1 MREKTAKEAIQL
13 SDHFTYKKL
22 IRFVAS
28 PIIMMVFTSIY
39 GIVDGLF
46 VSNMVGKYAFVALNF
61 VYPFIMILGGTG
73 FMIGTGGSA
82 LVAKE
87 LGRGNKEK
95 ADRYFTMMIIVTVI
109 LGAVITPI
117 GMFAVRP
124 VAKLFGATEA
134 FLEDSVLYGRI
145 VIGFTTAFMLQNVF
159 QSFLTVAEKPKLGLL
174 ITVIAG
180 VTNAILDALFMAVFK
195 WGLVGAAVATGI
207 GQLVGGIIPIV
218 YFCGK
223 KEKLI
228 KLVKTKLEIRPIL
241 QAMTNGSSELMSNIS
256 MSIVGMLYNAQLI
269 KYAGEN
275 GVAAYG
281 TIMYVQFIFNA
292 IYIGYAIGSA
302 PIISYHYGAEN
313 KAELKSMLKR
323 SVTLIGAASLVLT
336 ATAIAAASPLSKI
349 FVGYDKELLEVTV
362 HGMRIFAVSFLLSGL
377 NIFAS
382 SFFTALNNGLISAI
396 ISFMRTLV
404 FQTAAV
410 LFLPYALG
418 LDGIWWAITIAESS
432 AFVMSLGFVFGKRKK
447 YGYM

>member
-1 MREKTAKEAIQL
+1 MREKAAKEAIQL

-22 IRFVAS
+22 LRFVAS

-124 VAKLFGATEA
+124 VAKLLGATEA

-195 WGLVGAAVATGI
+195 WG
-207 GQLVGGIIPIV
+207 
-218 YFCGK
+218 
-223 KEKLI
+223 
-228 KLVKTKLEIRPIL
+228 
-241 QAMTNGSSELMSNIS
+241 
-256 MSIVGMLYNAQLI
+256 
-269 KYAGEN
+269 
-275 GVAAYG
+275 
-281 TIMYVQFIFNA
+281 
-292 IYIGYAIGSA
+292 
-302 PIISYHYGAEN
+302 
-313 KAELKSMLKR
+313 
-323 SVTLIGAASLVLT
+323 
-336 ATAIAAASPLSKI
+336 
-349 FVGYDKELLEVTV
+349 
-362 HGMRIFAVSFLLSGL
+362 
-377 NIFAS
+377 
-382 SFFTALNNGLISAI
+382 
-396 ISFMRTLV
+396 
-404 FQTAAV
+404 
-410 LFLPYALG
+410 
-418 LDGIWWAITIAESS
+418 
-432 AFVMSLGFVFGKRKK
+432 
-447 YGYM
+447 

>member
-1 MREKTAKEAIQL
+1 
-13 SDHFTYKKL
+13 
-22 IRFVAS
+22 
-28 PIIMMVFTSIY
+28 
-39 GIVDGLF
+39 
-46 VSNMVGKYAFVALNF
+46 
-61 VYPFIMILGGTG
+61 
-73 FMIGTGGSA
+73 
-82 LVAKE
+82 
-87 LGRGNKEK
+87 
-95 ADRYFTMMIIVTVI
+95 
-109 LGAVITPI
+109 
-117 GMFAVRP
+117 
-124 VAKLFGATEA
+124 
-134 FLEDSVLYGRI
+134 
-145 VIGFTTAFMLQNVF
+145 
-159 QSFLTVAEKPKLGLL
+159 
-174 ITVIAG
+174 
-180 VTNAILDALFMAVFK
+180 
-195 WGLVGAAVATGI
+195 
-207 GQLVGGIIPIV
+207 
-218 YFCGK
+218 
-223 KEKLI
+223 
-228 KLVKTKLEIRPIL
+228 
-241 QAMTNGSSELMSNIS
+241 

-418 LDGIWWAITIAESS
+418 LDGIWWAITIAESC

>member
-1 MREKTAKEAIQL
+1 
-13 SDHFTYKKL
+13 
-22 IRFVAS
+22 
-28 PIIMMVFTSIY
+28 
-39 GIVDGLF
+39 
-46 VSNMVGKYAFVALNF
+46 
-61 VYPFIMILGGTG
+61 
-73 FMIGTGGSA
+73 
-82 LVAKE
+82 
-87 LGRGNKEK
+87 
-95 ADRYFTMMIIVTVI
+95 
-109 LGAVITPI
+109 
-117 GMFAVRP
+117 
-124 VAKLFGATEA
+124 
-134 FLEDSVLYGRI
+134 
-145 VIGFTTAFMLQNVF
+145 
-159 QSFLTVAEKPKLGLL
+159 
-174 ITVIAG
+174 
-180 VTNAILDALFMAVFK
+180 
-195 WGLVGAAVATGI
+195 
-207 GQLVGGIIPIV
+207 
-218 YFCGK
+218 
-223 KEKLI
+223 
-228 KLVKTKLEIRPIL
+228 
-241 QAMTNGSSELMSNIS
+241 

-336 ATAIAAASPLSKI
+336 ATAIAAALPLSKI

-418 LDGIWWAITIAESS
+418 LDGIWWAITIAECC